1 MAKTT
6 TKKKITGAA
15 GKVKK
20 PAETPVAKTRYE
32 GELTANSKRN
42 RPAFYYK
49 LSEKDHPVIIQGLS
63 HFVSVYQIAAKI
75 GCGYTTLKL
84 YINKHPELLAV
95 QEDSQKG
102 ELEFVKGKFMQKIA
116 AGSLGA
122 MCFYLERKGGWTNR
136 QQVDTN
142 APLPN
147 IVLGVIPEDQLPT
160 DGIGEPEKLAP
171 VAKLAKRE
179 DDMTIE
185 RTEAETEAET
195 IKPEVVEQEDREADD
210 EPDESGADDFDEAW
224 GDAGDAGGLF

>member
-1 MAKTT
+1 MAKT
-6 TKKKITGAA
+6 KKQAEAAKPKQGA
-15 GKVKK
+15 
-20 PAETPVAKTRYE
+20 AKTRYE
-32 GELTANSKRN
+32 GTLTASSKRN
-42 RPAFYYK
+42 RPAVYYK
-49 LSEKDHPVIIQGLS
+49 LSEKDHPTIIQGLT

-84 YINKHPELLAV
+84 YIQNHPELLAV

-147 IVLGVIPEDQLPT
+147 IVLGVIPESELPS
-160 DGIGEPEKLAP
+160 DGVGEPVSISPVQTLAQKDTSNTLERESPDEMAAEIVRAEKEAEEQE
-171 VAKLAKRE
+171 RE
-179 DDMTIE
+179 DADAA
-185 RTEAETEAET
+185 AEDDFGDG
-195 IKPEVVEQEDREADD
+195 EDWDD
-210 EPDESGADDFDEAW
+210 GESGA
-224 GDAGDAGGLF
+224 GLF

>member
-1 MAKTT
+1 M
-6 TKKKITGAA
+6 TKKKRTGAA

-102 ELEFVKGKFMQKIA
+102 ELEFVKGKFMQKISE
-116 AGSLGA
+116 GSLGA
-122 MCFYLERKGGWTNR
+122 ICFYLERRAGWTNH
-136 QQVDTN
+136 QTIDTN
-142 APLPN
+142 MPMPN
-147 IVLGVIPEDQLPT
+147 IVLGMIPESELPD
-160 DGIGEPEKLAP
+160 DGQGEPEKLETVQKMAQKDTS
-171 VAKLAKRE
+171 VELERE
-179 DDMTIE
+179 
-185 RTEAETEAET
+185 
-195 IKPEVVEQEDREADD
+195 KPPPLPAVQQEEEP
-210 EPDESGADDFDEAW
+210 EPDEPADIVAGAIDDGW
-224 GDAGDAGGLF
+224 GDDDVPGGLF